1 MDSINDILSSLTP
14 DDIDVL
20 KSMADSLF
28 GDSDD
33 RSSDN
38 NNRKNESTGFDGF
51 ITSEM
56 LIKLS
61 NIMNMM
67 NSSDSGRYRL
77 IEALKPNL
85 SPRRRQKAD
94 EALQLLK
101 ILEIV
106 PLLTDLYKSG
116 DNNTKQQP

>member
-14 DDIDVL
+14 DDIDAL

-116 DNNTKQQP
+116 DNNTKLQP